1 MRKQLDYNIIIFS
14 GTIASIDE
22 VQECS
27 KGTWKRRGFSVQCK
41 YDYRKQR
48 RFFCSLW
55 GDDAISML
63 NDKCVGEPVTVVGV
77 AVSYKVASTKQW
89 KEAIEV
95 KTIFQGGEGLPDLNE
110 LYNM

>member
-1 MRKQLDYNIIIFS
+1 MRKQLDYNLILFS

-77 AVSYKVASTKQW
+77 AVSYKKNGQW
-89 KEAIEV
+89 FESVEV
-95 KTIFQGGEGLPDLNE
+95 KTIFQGGEGLPNLTE